1 MDRVPS
7 LSLQAP
13 RRGREAF
20 VDIAY
25 EHVKALIFD
34 GPLKPGQRIN
44 VELAME
50 QLHVSRQPLRDAI
63 NRLAHEGF
71 VVVIPQV
78 GYFVAT
84 VSPSEARDF
93 SEVFSSFEGKMAA
106 FAAQRSAEP
115 ERHELRRISDAVSR
129 LWSRKQPAAP
139 AAIAPRFREL
149 DREFHG
155 VIHRMAKAPK
165 IEQVADALMQ
175 RYDFYIA
182 STLGDMLYATR
193 PDASHREH
201 ERVVSAI
208 LARDAQAAQNSMELH
223 ILHSIDRALATSRRR
238 GDVAG

>member
-1 MDRVPS
+1 MLISGDGPGPES
-7 LSLQAP
+7 LVATP

-50 QLHVSRQPLRDAI
+50 QLHVSRQPVRDAI

-106 FAAQRSAEP
+106 FAAQRSTEP
-115 ERHELRRISDAVSR
+115 ERHELRRLR
-129 LWSRKQPAAP
+129 RGLPPLEPQ
-139 AAIAPRFREL
+139 
-149 DREFHG
+149 
-155 VIHRMAKAPK
+155 
-165 IEQVADALMQ
+165 
-175 RYDFYIA
+175 
-182 STLGDMLYATR
+182 ATGG
-193 PDASHREH
+193 
-201 ERVVSAI
+201 
-208 LARDAQAAQNSMELH
+208 ARC
-223 ILHSIDRALATSRRR
+223 DRAPLPR
-238 GDVAG
+238 AGP